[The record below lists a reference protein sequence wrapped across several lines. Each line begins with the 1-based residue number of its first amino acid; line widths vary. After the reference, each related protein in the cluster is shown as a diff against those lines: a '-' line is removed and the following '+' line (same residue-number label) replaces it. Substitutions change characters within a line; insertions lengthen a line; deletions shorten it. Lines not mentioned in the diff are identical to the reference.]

1 MYDYDGNGV
10 LDKNDFEVLLV
21 CNIDFDIPVLD
32 DNMFEEKKHIIIN
45 VELMCQIYFF
55 LNFEEI
61 HFSVPGGEE
70 HNHGRKGN
78 VEPGQV
84 SLLSFY

>member
-21 CNIDFDIPVLD
+21 SKID
-32 DNMFEEKKHIIIN
+32 DNVFEEKHIN
-45 VELMCQIYFF
+45 KCWTHVSNL
-55 LNFEEI
+55 LSLSFEEI